1 MTIDFDIG
9 GGLIRSLEL
18 MGEAAADIGKPLR
31 QWAAD
36 KRKDAKARIESGEGM
51 PPLSPATLEKRQRT
65 GTSKITKHG
74 NIRAGYSKY
83 LDREAKRM
91 RGLIAWAQN
100 RYLGLGRFAM
110 PADIKAKAARWQ
122 KRLENLNKQIARA
135 QDTEYQDRKI
145 GKTVFDR
152 KGTKRL
158 AKLPGS
164 IRTWVKAG
172 KDGRGSAVVY
182 SRAGIIGKIHNDGGP
197 AGNGAQIPA
206 CNYLRVTSKDVD
218 NLTKRLVEHGV
229 TVLEERR

>member
-31 QWAAD
+31 KWAAD
-36 KRKDAKARIESGEGM
+36 KRKDAKARIESEEGM

-65 GTSKITKHG
+65 GTSKIAKHG
-74 NIRAGYSKY
+74 NIRVGYSKY
-83 LDREAKRM
+83 LDREAARM
-91 RGLIAWAQN
+91 RGLIAWSKR

-110 PADIKAKAARWQ
+110 PADIQAKVARWS
-122 KRLENLNKQIARA
+122 KRLDNLNKQIVRA

-152 KGTKRL
+152 KGTKMLPR
-158 AKLPGS
+158 LPGS
-164 IRTWVKAG
+164 IKTWVKAG

-206 CNYLRVTSKDVD
+206 RRFLELTSKDVD
-218 NLTKRLVEHGV
+218 SLTKHLVEHGV